1 MFILSL
7 CKYKAIKRKLY
18 LFLKNHK
25 KFFNN
30 VITALKKIK
39 YKLRG
44 YENERMN
51 FEIEPTKTK
60 RIFVFELPCF
70 DNLGDHAIAYAA
82 KIALDNFCKE
92 NTEYKL
98 FVIPSKQIRD
108 DIFSLKK
115 TITAKDIIVCQG
127 GGNMGSLYEFA
138 ESI

>member
-1 MFILSL
+1 
-7 CKYKAIKRKLY
+7 
-18 LFLKNHK
+18 
-25 KFFNN
+25 
-30 VITALKKIK
+30 
-39 YKLRG
+39 
-44 YENERMN
+44 MN

-70 DNLGDHAIAYAA
+70 DNLGDHAIAYAT

>member
-44 YENERMN
+44 YERMN

-70 DNLGDHAIAYAA
+70 DNLGDHAIAYAT

-115 TITAKDIIVCQG
+115 NNYSQRYNSMPGWRKHGV
-127 GGNMGSLYEFA
+127 FV
-138 ESI
+138 